1 MRLRRGSEGL
11 EMGPKIAVE
20 GAPGTQWEGIQGT
33 GPALTALYSYCR
45 LRAVTSAMAARGTG
59 PGTGVGPGK
68 GAGTGAGPDEAAPQ
82 PRHSRTG
89 SSLRRTSGPCGNG
102 GATRKCASARESEAL
117 PISHSDWWIHDK
129 SRPHTESCL

>member
-1 MRLRRGSEGL
+1 
-11 EMGPKIAVE
+11 MGPKIAVE
-20 GAPGTQWEGIQGT
+20 GAPGTQWDGIQGT

-82 PRHSRTG
+82 PHRKLPQKNFRAMRKRRRDPEVRLSPRERG
-89 SSLRRTSGPCGNG
+89 S
-102 GATRKCASARESEAL
+102 AYFAF
-117 PISHSDWWIHDK
+117 
-129 SRPHTESCL
+129 